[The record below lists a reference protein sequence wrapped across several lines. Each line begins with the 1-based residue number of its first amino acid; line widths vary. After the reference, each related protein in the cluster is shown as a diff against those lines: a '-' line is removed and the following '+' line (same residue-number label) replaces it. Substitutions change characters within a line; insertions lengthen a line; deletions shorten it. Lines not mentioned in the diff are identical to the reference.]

1 MEIIKAEDYGLEIT
15 KADELTSGLEIV
27 KSERDLLIEE
37 FNEVAK
43 LEVTQDNLPKFRNLR
58 LKIVENR
65 TQGINKWHKATKN
78 FFLTGGRFVDAIKN
92 KEILVNEQMES
103 KLMDAEK
110 HFENLEK
117 KRLADLQNVR
127 VALLSEFLE
136 DASERDLSSMDQDVW
151 EYCLATK
158 KQAYLDVIAAEL
170 QAEKERVA
178 KELAEK
184 AEQERIRKDNELLK
198 AELLKRE
205 EQAKIEADK
214 LKKIEADRI
223 AKENAER
230 LQREAAAAKERAEY
244 EAKLKAER
252 EAKERIEREERLK
265 REKLEAQIQA
275 QKDAELQAQKDAEA
289 KLQSELSKGDEA
301 KIQDLIKDL
310 ELLKSKYL
318 FKSAKSKKMYSDVC
332 GLIDKVTS
340 FINK

>member
-1 MEIIKAEDYGLEIT
+1 MEIIKAEDFGLEIT
-15 KADELTSGLEIV
+15 KANELTSGLEIV

-92 KEILVNEQMES
+92 KEILINEQMES

-117 KRLADLQNVR
+117 SRLDALQNER
-127 VALLSEFLE
+127 VLLLSEFLE
-136 DASERDLSSMDQDVW
+136 DAGERELSSMDQDVW
-151 EYCLATK
+151 ESYLATK
-158 KQAYLDVIAAEL
+158 KQAYLDVIAAEAK
-170 QAEKERVA
+170 AEEERVA

-184 AEQERIRKDNELLK
+184 AEQDRIRKENEQLK
-198 AELLKRE
+198 AEALKRE

-214 LKKIEADRI
+214 LKKIEADRV
-223 AKENAER
+223 AKDNAER
-230 LQREAAAAKERAEY
+230 LQREAAAAKQLAEY

-252 EAKERIEREERLK
+252 EAKELVEREERVK

-275 QKDAELQAQKDAEA
+275 QKDAELQAQKDVEA
-289 KLQSELSKGDEA
+289 KLQAELSKGDEA
-301 KIQDLIKDL
+301 KIQDLISD
-310 ELLKSKYL
+310 LKSLKTKYT
-318 FKSAKSKKMYSDVC
+318 FKSVEANKMYADVSA
-332 GLIDKVTS
+332 LISKVIS
-340 FINK
+340 HIEK